1 MLKEN
6 NRKTDSYYWII
17 ILLFVIF
24 VGAIFFIPDKTSNNT
39 ALIKGNETSFDCP
52 FCSGHAILQRE
63 KNMWVIECD
72 NEECGYRTVR
82 FETERAAVDYWRK
95 VFGE

>member
-1 MLKEN
+1 MSKEK
-6 NRKTDSYYWII
+6 NRKIDSYYWITM
-17 ILLFVIF
+17 LLFVIF
-24 VGAIFFIPDKTSNNT
+24 TGVIFFIPDKTSNNT
-39 ALIKGNETSFDCP
+39 ALVNETSFNCP

-82 FETERAAVDYWRK
+82 FETERAAVDYWK
-95 VFGE
+95 NVFGE